1 MEINKISVI
10 MSVYNETDK
19 ELSEAINSIL
29 NQTYKNIEFIVIID
43 NPKNNQI
50 LECLKKYDDSRLIV
64 IINEKNIG
72 LTASLNNALKIASGD
87 YIARMDADDISI
99 IDRLEKQI
107 KLCEMKNL
115 DIVTSNIILINEKGE
130 KIKSLNNI
138 NVNPNILLLRNI
150 YFHPT
155 WLVRRKVYE
164 SLNGYRDIKYVEDYD
179 FLCRAIISGFKIG
192 IHPEELLMYRIRKN
206 GISKSNEFNQYCNA
220 IKIRKAL
227 EKSDKDLFKYND
239 YLENDLS
246 EIEKNYIY
254 RYIKTR
260 EEKNNLYRLLKA
272 LPIYVGDKTVR
283 REINNK
289 LRLKFNLY

>member
-29 NQTYKNIEFIVIID
+29 NQTYKNIEFIVMID

-130 KIKSLNNI
+130 KIKSLNNT
-138 NVNPNILLLRNI
+138 NTNPNILLLRNI

-155 WLVRRKVYE
+155 WLVRRKVYD

-179 FLCRAIISGFKIG
+179 FLCRAIISGFKIEV
-192 IHPEELLMYRIRKN
+192 HPEELLMYRIRRN
-206 GISKSNEFNQYCNA
+206 GISKSNQFNQYCNA
-220 IKIRKAL
+220 IRIRKAL

-239 YLENDLS
+239 YLESNLS

-254 RYIKTR
+254 KYIKAR
-260 EEKNNLYRLLKA
+260 EEKNNLYRLLKV
-272 LPIYVGDKTVR
+272 LPIYIGDKTVR